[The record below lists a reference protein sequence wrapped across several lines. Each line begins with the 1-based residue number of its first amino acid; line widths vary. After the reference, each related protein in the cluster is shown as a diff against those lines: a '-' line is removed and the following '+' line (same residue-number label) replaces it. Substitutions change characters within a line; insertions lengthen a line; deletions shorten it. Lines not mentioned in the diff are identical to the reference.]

1 MSKDRSK
8 ASLLSAQ
15 LDFEAI
21 DGSEPNKTDPALDFD
36 MGAGTS
42 AAQAKGP
49 APKGSASPIPNSAP
63 ASKPRTPA
71 LAKKTVKNPGV
82 TKDRFGI
89 YAAIIVML
97 GFACLLAIFFYIR
110 SATSNAA
117 GLSYFVLPQQV
128 ANLNGQVVRMQ
139 VTIQVRT
146 EDKEWLFENKKVLTN
161 IFQIEFAKID
171 PDDLHSEEGFDT
183 VRAQL
188 KSGLNSALQTDKIES
203 VLINELLMQ
212 NREQ

>member
-21 DGSEPNKTDPALDFD
+21 DGSETKSPDPALGFD
-36 MGAGTS
+36 VGTDTPT
-42 AAQAKGP
+42 AQAASP
-49 APKGSASPIPNSAP
+49 ASKGSATPSRSPAPAYSAP
-63 ASKPRTPA
+63 
-71 LAKKTVKNPGV
+71 KKTTAKNA
-82 TKDRFGI
+82 TRKADASKDRFGI
-89 YAAIIVML
+89 YAAVIVVL
-97 GFACLLAIFFYIR
+97 GFAMLLGIFFYIR
-110 SATSNAA
+110 SVTSNTA

-139 VTIQVRT
+139 VTVQVRT
-146 EDKEWLFENKKVLTN
+146 EDKEWLFENKKILTN

-188 KSGLNSALQTDKIES
+188 RSGLNTALQTDKIES